1 MRFGLALL
9 CVCKPKN
16 CNNMHIV
23 KFLFIRGVG
32 RKLVAHS
39 DRESY
44 NDDDSHEVSKVVS
57 LLDEI

>member
-1 MRFGLALL
+1 M
-9 CVCKPKN
+9 CKPKN

-23 KFLFIRGVG
+23 KFLFIQGFG